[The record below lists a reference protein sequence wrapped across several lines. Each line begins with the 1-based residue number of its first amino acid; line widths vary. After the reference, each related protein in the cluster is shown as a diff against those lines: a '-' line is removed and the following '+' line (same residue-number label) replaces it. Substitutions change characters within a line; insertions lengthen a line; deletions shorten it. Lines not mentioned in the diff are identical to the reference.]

1 MEKPLRARRNLVVL
15 VFSNLLAGVGVA
27 SGAAVGALLA
37 ESLGG
42 TSMAG
47 LAQAVGVLAAA
58 VTSIPLATLAQLR
71 GRRWALSLGYALS
84 TAGAVLIVTAA
95 VLGQLVVLLVGLT
108 LYGVANA
115 TNLQSRYA
123 AADNVGSGTRA
134 RTMSVVLWSTTVG
147 SVVGPNLAAPGAVV
161 GRGLGVPDLGGPY
174 LFSVV
179 AYLLAGLLLAALYR
193 DPAGSALQAAPTAG
207 GGPTDGGGPTA
218 RGVPTDDPVTDG
230 VTDGAATD
238 AAATDGTATDG
249 TATDGTPVGQAPG
262 PGHDATRAAG
272 VQPGRRRTGA
282 LTALR
287 WAWAHP
293 QARFAVVT
301 TAVAH
306 AVMIMVMV
314 MTPVHMQHGGMSL
327 QLVGIVISL
336 HVLGMF
342 ALSPV
347 FGWLADRF
355 GPLRVAAGGMV
366 LQGLA
371 VVLGFTAAALVPAA
385 GAHAGHGATA
395 PALDTELLTAVALV
409 LLGLG
414 WSACVIASS
423 AVLASVAEPHVK
435 LPLQGATDA
444 LMNYF
449 GAGSAALA
457 GPLLAWGGFEAVNTA
472 GALLLVPAV
481 VVAVLAARAHRLTDV
496 PDPQVTR
503 VT

>member
-1 MEKPLRARRNLVVL
+1 MEKPPYELPATAEGVVNTSQDASEDTVEPAAPAPADAPHARRNLVVL

-58 VTSIPLATLAQLR
+58 VASIPLATLAQVR

-84 TAGAVLIVTAA
+84 TVGALLIVTAA
-95 VLGQLVVLLVGLT
+95 VVGQLVVLLVGLT

-123 AADNVGSGTRA
+123 AADNVGSRTRA

-161 GRGLGVPDLGGPY
+161 GSGFGVPALGGPY
-174 LFSVV
+174 LFSIV
-179 AYLLAGLLLAALYR
+179 AYLLAGLVLAALYR
-193 DPAGSALQAAPTAG
+193 DPVTNAAVGGAVAAATTAVG
-207 GGPTDGGGPTA
+207 RLGKRA
-218 RGVPTDDPVTDG
+218 
-230 VTDGAATD
+230 DGAA
-238 AAATDGTATDG
+238 
-249 TATDGTPVGQAPG
+249 
-262 PGHDATRAAG
+262 RAE
-272 VQPGRRRTGA
+272 PRRTGA

-293 QARFAVVT
+293 RARFAVVT

-306 AVMIMVMV
+306 GVMIMVMV

-342 ALSPV
+342 AFSPV
-347 FGWLADRF
+347 FGWLSDRF
-355 GPLRVAAGGMV
+355 GPLRVAVGGLL
-366 LQGLA
+366 LQGAA
-371 VVLGFTAAALVPAA
+371 VVLGFLAAAMVPAA
-385 GAHAGHGATA
+385 EAGSGGHAGHGAAA
-395 PALDTELLTAVALV
+395 PALDTEVLTAVALV

-449 GAGSAALA
+449 GAGAAALA
-457 GPLLAWGGFEAVNTA
+457 GPLLAWGGFQAVNTA
-472 GALLLVPAV
+472 GAILLLPAV
-481 VVAVLAARAHRLTDV
+481 VTVILAVRHRDSSTQSLAL
-496 PDPQVTR
+496 
-503 VT
+503 

>member
-1 MEKPLRARRNLVVL
+1 VEIPPSEVPPTVEGAVSTADKAPDSVAPTAEDAPRARRNLVVL

-37 ESLGG
+37 ERLGG

-58 VTSIPLATLAQLR
+58 VASIPLATLAQLR

-95 VLGQLVVLLVGLT
+95 VLGQLVVLLVGLM

-123 AADNVGSGTRA
+123 AADNAGSGTRA
-134 RTMSVVLWSTTVG
+134 RTMSIVLWSTTVG

-161 GRGLGVPDLGGPY
+161 GSGFGVPDLGGPY
-174 LFSVV
+174 LFSIV

-193 DPAGSALQAAPTAG
+193 DPAGSVAGRVTG
-207 GGPTDGGGPTA
+207 GGTA
-218 RGVPTDDPVTDG
+218 VGQGRGHD
-230 VTDGAATD
+230 DGAK
-238 AAATDGTATDG
+238 
-249 TATDGTPVGQAPG
+249 
-262 PGHDATRAAG
+262 RAE
-272 VQPGRRRTGA
+272 PKRTGA
-282 LTALR
+282 FTALR

-293 QARFAVVT
+293 RARFAVVT

-306 AVMIMVMV
+306 SVMIMVMV

-355 GPLRVAAGGMV
+355 GALRVAVGGMV
-366 LQGLA
+366 LQGAA
-371 VVLGFTAAALVPAA
+371 VALGFTAAAMTPDV
-385 GAHAGHGATA
+385 GAHAGHDVTGQTVN
-395 PALDTELLTAVALV
+395 TEVLTAAALV

-423 AVLASVAEPHVK
+423 AVLASVAEPQVK

-472 GALLLVPAV
+472 GAILLAPAV
-481 VVAVLAARAHRLTDV
+481 VTVILAARASQHPPHVSDA
-496 PDPQVTR
+496 QVTR
-503 VT
+503 VA

>member
-1 MEKPLRARRNLVVL
+1 MEKPPPEVPATVEGAVNGSQDATEPGVPAPADVPHARRNLVVL

-58 VTSIPLATLAQLR
+58 VASIPLATLAQVR

-84 TAGAVLIVTAA
+84 TIGALLIVTAA
-95 VLGQLVVLLVGLT
+95 VVGQLVVLLVGLT

-123 AADNVGSGTRA
+123 AADNVGSGARA

-161 GRGLGVPDLGGPY
+161 GSGLGVPALGGPY
-174 LFSVV
+174 LFSIV
-179 AYLLAGLLLAALYR
+179 AYLLAGLVLAVLYR
-193 DPAGSALQAAPTAG
+193 DPVGSVAVAAATTAAGRPRTQ
-207 GGPTDGGGPTA
+207 D
-218 RGVPTDDPVTDG
+218 
-230 VTDGAATD
+230 DGAA
-238 AAATDGTATDG
+238 
-249 TATDGTPVGQAPG
+249 
-262 PGHDATRAAG
+262 RAE
-272 VQPGRRRTGA
+272 PRRTGA
-282 LTALR
+282 LAALR

-293 QARFAVVT
+293 RARFAVVT

-306 AVMIMVMV
+306 GVMIMVMV

-342 ALSPV
+342 AFSPV

-355 GPLRVAAGGMV
+355 GPLRVAVGGMV
-366 LQGLA
+366 LQGAA
-371 VVLGFTAAALVPAA
+371 VVLGFTAAALVPESGTAA
-385 GAHAGHGATA
+385 GAHAGHGGAG
-395 PALDTELLTAVALV
+395 PALDTEVLTAVALV

-457 GPLLAWGGFEAVNTA
+457 GPLLAWGGFQAVNTA
-472 GALLLVPAV
+472 GAILLVPAV
-481 VVAVLAARAHRLTDV
+481 VTVVLAVRAARTPRTAD
-496 PDPQVTR
+496 DPAR
-503 VT
+503 

>member
-1 MEKPLRARRNLVVL
+1 MEKPPSEVPATVEGAVSTTETGAEPAGPTPAEAPHARRNLVVL

-58 VTSIPLATLAQLR
+58 VASIPLATLAQVR
-71 GRRWALSLGYALS
+71 GRRWALSLGYVLS
-84 TAGAVLIVTAA
+84 TAGAVLIVAAA

-161 GRGLGVPDLGGPY
+161 GGGFGVPALGGPY
-174 LFSVV
+174 LFSIV

-193 DPAGSALQAAPTAG
+193 DPVGSAAVAG
-207 GGPTDGGGPTA
+207 GTTAVGRPRGQDDDARRAGPVKRTEVAGP
-218 RGVPTDDPVTDG
+218 
-230 VTDGAATD
+230 
-238 AAATDGTATDG
+238 
-249 TATDGTPVGQAPG
+249 
-262 PGHDATRAAG
+262 
-272 VQPGRRRTGA
+272 RRTGA

-293 QARFAVVT
+293 RARFAVVT

-306 AVMIMVMV
+306 SVMIMVMV

-327 QLVGIVISL
+327 QLVGVVISL

-342 ALSPV
+342 AFSPV

-355 GPLRVAAGGMV
+355 GPLRVAVGGMA
-366 LQGLA
+366 LQAAA
-371 VVLGFTAAALVPAA
+371 VVLGFMAAALVPDA
-385 GAHAGHGATA
+385 GAHAGHGSAA
-395 PALDTELLTAVALV
+395 PVLDTEVLTAVALV

-449 GAGSAALA
+449 GAGAAALA
-457 GPLLAWGGFEAVNTA
+457 GPLLAWGGFQAVNTA
-472 GALLLVPAV
+472 GAVLLVPAV
-481 VVAVLAARAHRLTDV
+481 VAVVLAVRAPR
-496 PDPQVTR
+496 P
-503 VT
+503 

>member
-1 MEKPLRARRNLVVL
+1 MEKPPYELPATAEGVVNTSQDASDDASEGAAESAAPAPADAPHARRNLVVL

-58 VTSIPLATLAQLR
+58 VASIPLATLAQVR

-84 TAGAVLIVTAA
+84 TVGALLIVTAA
-95 VLGQLVVLLVGLT
+95 VVGQLLVLLVGLA

-161 GRGLGVPDLGGPY
+161 GSGFGVPALGGPY
-174 LFSVV
+174 LFSIV
-179 AYLLAGLLLAALYR
+179 AYLLAGLVLAALYR
-193 DPAGSALQAAPTAG
+193 DPVGNAAVGRAAAAATTAVG
-207 GGPTDGGGPTA
+207 RLGRRA
-218 RGVPTDDPVTDG
+218 
-230 VTDGAATD
+230 DGAA
-238 AAATDGTATDG
+238 
-249 TATDGTPVGQAPG
+249 
-262 PGHDATRAAG
+262 RAE
-272 VQPGRRRTGA
+272 PRRTGA
-282 LTALR
+282 LAALR

-293 QARFAVVT
+293 RARFAVVT

-306 AVMIMVMV
+306 GVMIMVMV

-327 QLVGIVISL
+327 QLVGMVISL

-342 ALSPV
+342 AFSPV
-347 FGWLADRF
+347 FGWLSDRF
-355 GPLRVAAGGMV
+355 GPLRVAVGGMV
-366 LQGLA
+366 LQGAA
-371 VVLGFTAAALVPAA
+371 VALGFLAAAMVPDAGS
-385 GAHAGHGATA
+385 GAHAGHGAA
-395 PALDTELLTAVALV
+395 GPALDTEVLTAVALV

-414 WSACVIASS
+414 WSACIIASS
-423 AVLASVAEPHVK
+423 AVLASVVEPHVK
-435 LPLQGATDA
+435 VPLQGATDA

-449 GAGSAALA
+449 GAGAAALA
-457 GPLLAWGGFEAVNTA
+457 GPLLAWGGFQAVNTA
-472 GALLLVPAV
+472 GAILLVPAV
-481 VVAVLAARAHRLTDV
+481 VTILLALRSPH
-496 PDPQVTR
+496 PDPAK
-503 VT
+503 

>member
-1 MEKPLRARRNLVVL
+1 MENPPHARRNLVVL

-42 TSMAG
+42 TSVAG
-47 LAQAVGVLAAA
+47 LAQAVSVLAAA
-58 VTSIPLATLAQLR
+58 VASIPLATLAQLR

-84 TAGAVLIVTAA
+84 TAGALLIVTAA
-95 VLGQLVVLLVGLT
+95 VLGQLVLLLVGLM

-134 RTMSVVLWSTTVG
+134 RTMSVVLWATTVG

-161 GRGLGVPDLGGPY
+161 GSGFGIPDLGGPY

-179 AYLLAGLLLAALYR
+179 AYLLAGLLLLSLYR
-193 DPAGSALQAAPTAG
+193 DPAGGVAG
-207 GGPTDGGGPTA
+207 
-218 RGVPTDDPVTDG
+218 RVVPA
-230 VTDGAATD
+230 GA
-238 AAATDGTATDG
+238 
-249 TATDGTPVGQAPG
+249 VGQ
-262 PGHDATRAAG
+262 GHGDKRAE
-272 VQPGRRRTGA
+272 PRRTGA
-282 LTALR
+282 LAALR
-287 WAWAHP
+287 WAWARP
-293 QARFAVVT
+293 RARFAVVT

-306 AVMIMVMV
+306 GVMIMVMV

-342 ALSPV
+342 AFSPV
-347 FGWLADRF
+347 FGWLTDRF
-355 GPLRVAAGGMV
+355 GPIRVAVGGIG
-366 LQGLA
+366 LQAAA
-371 VVLGFTAAALVPAA
+371 VALGFTAAALASAAVPDA
-385 GAHAGHGATA
+385 GEHAGHGGAA
-395 PALDTELLTAVALV
+395 PGLDAEVLTAVALV

-414 WSACVIASS
+414 WSACLIASS

-449 GAGSAALA
+449 GAASAALA

-472 GALLLVPAV
+472 GAVLLTPAV
-481 VVAVLAARAHRLTDV
+481 VTVILAVRSSRPVSDA
-496 PDPQVTR
+496 QVTR
-503 VT
+503 AT

>member
-1 MEKPLRARRNLVVL
+1 MEKPLRERRNLLVL

-37 ESLGG
+37 ERLGG

-58 VTSIPLATLAQLR
+58 VASVPLATLAQTR

-84 TAGAVLIVTAA
+84 TVGAVLVVTAA
-95 VLGQLVVLLVGLT
+95 VVGQLVVLLAGLT

-123 AADNVGSGTRA
+123 AADNAGSGARA
-134 RTMSVVLWSTTVG
+134 RTMAVVLWSTTVG

-161 GRGLGVPDLGGPY
+161 GRGVGVPDLGGPY

-179 AYLLAGLLLAALYR
+179 AYLLAGLLLVSLYR
-193 DPAGSALQAAPTAG
+193 DPRL
-207 GGPTDGGGPTA
+207 
-218 RGVPTDDPVTDG
+218 
-230 VTDGAATD
+230 
-238 AAATDGTATDG
+238 GTAPEDDG
-249 TATDGTPVGQAPG
+249 RSPAP
-262 PGHDATRAAG
+262 DRA
-272 VQPGRRRTGA
+272 RRTGA
-282 LTALR
+282 IAALR

-293 QARFAVVT
+293 RARFAVVT
-301 TAVAH
+301 TACAH

-327 QLVGIVISL
+327 QLVGLVISL

-347 FGWLADRF
+347 VGWLADRF
-355 GPLRVAAGGMV
+355 GALRVAAGGMA
-366 LQGLA
+366 LQGSA
-371 VVLGFTAAALVPAA
+371 VVLGFTAAALVPDVAPGAA
-385 GAHAGHGATA
+385 AHAGHGAPA
-395 PALDTELLTAVALV
+395 AALDTEVLTAVALV

-423 AVLASVAEPHVK
+423 AVLASVAEPRVR

-444 LMNYF
+444 LMNYV
-449 GAGSAALA
+449 GAGAAALA
-457 GPLLAWGGFEAVNTA
+457 GPLLAWGGFQAVNTA
-472 GALLLVPAV
+472 GALLLAPAV
-481 VVAVLAARAHRLTDV
+481 VAALAARRPSGV
-496 PDPQVTR
+496 PGAAPTR
-503 VT
+503 VG

>member
-1 MEKPLRARRNLVVL
+1 MEKPPSEVPATVEGAVNTAEVPAEAAPPTPESSPHTRRNLVVL

-58 VTSIPLATLAQLR
+58 VASIPLATLAQVR
-71 GRRWALSLGYALS
+71 GRRWALSLGYVLS
-84 TAGAVLIVTAA
+84 TAGALLIVTAA

-134 RTMSVVLWSTTVG
+134 RTMSIVLWSTTVG

-161 GRGLGVPDLGGPY
+161 GSGLGVPALGGPY
-174 LFSVV
+174 LFSVI

-193 DPAGSALQAAPTAG
+193 DPVGRQETGRA
-207 GGPTDGGGPTA
+207 
-218 RGVPTDDPVTDG
+218 
-230 VTDGAATD
+230 DGAKRAGPKRAT
-238 AAATDGTATDG
+238 
-249 TATDGTPVGQAPG
+249 PK
-262 PGHDATRAAG
+262 
-272 VQPGRRRTGA
+272 RTGA
-282 LTALR
+282 LAALR

-293 QARFAVVT
+293 RARFAVVT
-301 TAVAH
+301 TAAAH
-306 AVMIMVMV
+306 SVMIMVMV

-355 GPLRVAAGGMV
+355 GALRVAAGGLV
-366 LQGLA
+366 VQGAA
-371 VVLGFTAAALVPAA
+371 VALGFAAAALVPDGGAQT
-385 GAHAGHGATA
+385 GAHAGHGSAG
-395 PALDTELLTAVALV
+395 PALDTEVLTAVALV

-423 AVLASVAEPHVK
+423 AVLASVAEPDVK

-472 GALLLVPAV
+472 GAALLVPAL
-481 VVAVLAARAHRLTDV
+481 VVAVLAARRRDHPHDGQPLA
-496 PDPQVTR
+496 
-503 VT
+503 

>member
-1 MEKPLRARRNLVVL
+1 VEKPPSEVPATVEGAVEGTERGAEPVEPTPGTGRHARRNLVVL

-58 VTSIPLATLAQLR
+58 VASIPLATLAQVR
-71 GRRWALSLGYALS
+71 GRRWALSLGYGLS
-84 TAGAVLIVTAA
+84 TVGALLIVTAA
-95 VLGQLVVLLVGLT
+95 VAGQLVVLLVGLT

-134 RTMSVVLWSTTVG
+134 RTMSIVLWSTTVG
-147 SVVGPNLAAPGAVV
+147 SVVGPNLAAPGAVL
-161 GRGLGVPDLGGPY
+161 GSGLGVPDLGGPY
-174 LFSVV
+174 LFSIV
-179 AYLLAGLLLAALYR
+179 AYLLAGLLLVALYR
-193 DPAGSALQAAPTAG
+193 DPADSMAVASRTG
-207 GGPTDGGGPTA
+207 
-218 RGVPTDDPVTDG
+218 
-230 VTDGAATD
+230 
-238 AAATDGTATDG
+238 
-249 TATDGTPVGQAPG
+249 VGQPGGRDDDAPRTA
-262 PGHDATRAAG
+262 PK
-272 VQPGRRRTGA
+272 RTGA
-282 LTALR
+282 LAALR

-306 AVMIMVMV
+306 GVMIMVMV

-327 QLVGIVISL
+327 RLVGIVISL

-342 ALSPV
+342 AFSPV

-355 GPLRVAAGGMV
+355 GPLRVAVGGMA
-366 LQGLA
+366 LQGAA
-371 VVLGFTAAALVPAA
+371 VALGFTAASLVPDA
-385 GAHAGHGATA
+385 GAHAGHGATG
-395 PALDTELLTAVALV
+395 PVLNTEVLTAVALV

-457 GPLLAWGGFEAVNTA
+457 GPLLAWGGFQAVNTA

-481 VVAVLAARAHRLTDV
+481 VTVILAVRARPAH
-496 PDPQVTR
+496 
-503 VT
+503 

>member
-1 MEKPLRARRNLVVL
+1 VEKPPSEVPATVEGAVNTTETTVEPAGPTPEEAPHARRNLVVL

-37 ESLGG
+37 ERLGG

-58 VTSIPLATLAQLR
+58 VASIPLATLAQLR

-84 TAGAVLIVTAA
+84 TVGALLIVTAA

-123 AADNVGSGTRA
+123 AADNAGSGTRA
-134 RTMSVVLWSTTVG
+134 RTMSIVLWSTTVG

-161 GRGLGVPDLGGPY
+161 GSGFGVPDLGGPY
-174 LFSVV
+174 LFSIV

-193 DPAGSALQAAPTAG
+193 DPAGNAAVASATTAVG
-207 GGPTDGGGPTA
+207 RL
-218 RGVPTDDPVTDG
+218 RGRNGDAGRD
-230 VTDGAATD
+230 DGARRTGRED
-238 AAATDGTATDG
+238 
-249 TATDGTPVGQAPG
+249 
-262 PGHDATRAAG
+262 RAE
-272 VQPGRRRTGA
+272 PKRTGA
-282 LTALR
+282 LSALR
-287 WAWAHP
+287 WARAHP
-293 QARFAVVT
+293 RARFAVVT

-306 AVMIMVMV
+306 GVMIMVMV

-355 GPLRVAAGGMV
+355 GPLRVAVGGMT
-366 LQGLA
+366 LQAAA
-371 VVLGFTAAALVPAA
+371 VVLGFAAAALVPDA
-385 GAHAGHGATA
+385 GAHAGHA
-395 PALDTELLTAVALV
+395 PAATLDTEVLTAVALV

-449 GAGSAALA
+449 GAGAAALA
-457 GPLLAWGGFEAVNTA
+457 GPLLAWGGFQAVNTA
-472 GALLLVPAV
+472 GAILLVPAV
-481 VVAVLAARAHRLTDV
+481 VTVILAVRA
-496 PDPQVTR
+496 PNP
-503 VT
+503 

>member
-1 MEKPLRARRNLVVL
+1 VEKPPSEVPATVEGAVNGSQDAAEPGVPAPADVPHARRNLVVL

-58 VTSIPLATLAQLR
+58 VASIPLATLAQVR

-84 TAGAVLIVTAA
+84 TIGALLIVTAA
-95 VLGQLVVLLVGLT
+95 VVGQLVVLLVGLT

-123 AADNVGSGTRA
+123 AADNVGSGARA

-161 GRGLGVPDLGGPY
+161 GSGLGVPALGGPY
-174 LFSVV
+174 LFSIV
-179 AYLLAGLLLAALYR
+179 AYLLAGLVLAVLYR
-193 DPAGSALQAAPTAG
+193 DPAGSATVSAASSAVGRVGTQD
-207 GGPTDGGGPTA
+207 DGGA
-218 RGVPTDDPVTDG
+218 RAEP
-230 VTDGAATD
+230 
-238 AAATDGTATDG
+238 
-249 TATDGTPVGQAPG
+249 
-262 PGHDATRAAG
+262 
-272 VQPGRRRTGA
+272 RRTGA
-282 LTALR
+282 LAALR

-293 QARFAVVT
+293 RARFAVVT

-306 AVMIMVMV
+306 GVMIMVMV

-342 ALSPV
+342 AFSPV

-355 GPLRVAAGGMV
+355 GPLRVAVGGMV
-366 LQGLA
+366 LQGAA
-371 VVLGFTAAALVPAA
+371 VVLGFTAAALVPEPGAHA
-385 GAHAGHGATA
+385 GAHAGHSTA
-395 PALDTELLTAVALV
+395 APVLDTEVLTAVALV

-457 GPLLAWGGFEAVNTA
+457 GPLLAWGGFQAVNTA
-472 GALLLVPAV
+472 GAILLVPAV
-481 VVAVLAARAHRLTDV
+481 VTVILAVRAARPARPAGDLV
-496 PDPQVTR
+496 R
-503 VT
+503 

>member
-1 MEKPLRARRNLVVL
+1 MEKPPHERRNLVILVL
-15 VFSNLLAGVGVA
+15 SNLLAGVGVA

-37 ESLGG
+37 EQLGG
-42 TSMAG
+42 TAMAG
-47 LAQAVGVLAAA
+47 LAQAVGILAAA
-58 VTSIPLATLAQLR
+58 VASIPLATLAQTR

-84 TAGAVLIVTAA
+84 TVGAVLIVTAA

-161 GRGLGVPDLGGPY
+161 GQGFGVPDLGGPY

-193 DPAGSALQAAPTAG
+193 DPVGVVEPVGRAGTAA
-207 GGPTDGGGPTA
+207 
-218 RGVPTDDPVTDG
+218 
-230 VTDGAATD
+230 GAATAAGATEPGGVAAGATEPGGV
-238 AAATDGTATDG
+238 AAAPDA
-249 TATDGTPVGQAPG
+249 GTPPA
-262 PGHDATRAAG
+262 RA
-272 VQPGRRRTGA
+272 RRTGA
-282 LTALR
+282 LGALR

-293 QARFAVVT
+293 RARFAVVT
-301 TAVAH
+301 TAAAH

-355 GPLRVAAGGMV
+355 GPLRVAVGGMV
-366 LQGLA
+366 LQGAA
-371 VVLGFTAAALVPAA
+371 VVLGFTAAALVPDAPR
-385 GAHAGHGATA
+385 HAGHGAG
-395 PALDTELLTAVALV
+395 PALDTEVLTAVALV

-423 AVLASVAEPHVK
+423 AVLAAVAEPRVK

-449 GAGSAALA
+449 GAGAAALA

-472 GALLLVPAV
+472 GAVLLAPAV
-481 VVAVLAARAHRLTDV
+481 VAVVLATRSRAPV
-496 PDPQVTR
+496 SDPQATR